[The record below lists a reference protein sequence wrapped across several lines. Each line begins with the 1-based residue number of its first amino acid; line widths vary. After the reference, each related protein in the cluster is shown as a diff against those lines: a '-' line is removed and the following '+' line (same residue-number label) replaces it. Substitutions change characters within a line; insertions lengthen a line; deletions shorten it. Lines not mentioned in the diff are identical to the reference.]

1 WRGDGSSAVFSS
13 DLCWDEIDTEPPEP
27 RRHSRMGTHK
37 AESHRQV
44 RPGEIPADLPM
55 LLVQYA
61 DKRIVRLQRPVQ
73 EIEELMELG
82 IRHKHGCPTA
92 PNDALIE

>member
-1 WRGDGSSAVFSS
+1 
-13 DLCWDEIDTEPPEP
+13 
-27 RRHSRMGTHK
+27 
-37 AESHRQV
+37 
-44 RPGEIPADLPM
+44 M

-82 IRHKHGCPTA
+82 IRHKHGCPHCA
-92 PNDALIE
+92 E